1 MDCFRIVFETCGCL
15 SNNPLLSLRSRAYE
29 LKLEKAPSKRTRNTN
44 LQVHQRRSFFA
55 LHLPHSPSPVFRDQ
69 LYKHLET
76 IPSSDYDAVTNKLI
90 QAGSTLEFLKYSDAL
105 FDILI
110 VGGLLQ
116 PGGSYLDA
124 DGPTSPFSLFQI
136 KLPSEPEDIKKFV
149 EVLNKL
155 IRR

>member
-1 MDCFRIVFETCGCL
+1 M
-15 SNNPLLSLRSRAYE
+15 
-29 LKLEKAPSKRTRNTN
+29 
-44 LQVHQRRSFFA
+44 
-55 LHLPHSPSPVFRDQ
+55 
-69 LYKHLET
+69 YKHLEAISNT
-76 IPSSDYDAVTNKLI
+76 DYDAVTNKLI

-105 FDILI
+105 FDILF

-136 KLPSEPEDIKKFV
+136 KLPAEPEDIKKFV

>member
-1 MDCFRIVFETCGCL
+1 V
-15 SNNPLLSLRSRAYE
+15 
-29 LKLEKAPSKRTRNTN
+29 
-44 LQVHQRRSFFA
+44 
-55 LHLPHSPSPVFRDQ
+55 
-69 LYKHLET
+69 YKHLEA
-76 IPSSDYDAVTNKLI
+76 IPNTDYDAVTNKLI

-105 FDILI
+105 FDILF

-136 KLPSEPEDIKKFV
+136 KLPAEPEDIKKFV